1 MSQHQAL
8 STVDSVTESDLRDVE
23 LTETETVNEN
33 GGRNGAGGGYHNVM
47 PAAERQPSQSQS
59 QSQQKSLRFKGTAF
73 DESTLV
79 WKEIVKFVDDGT
91 EDKKQILFG
100 VSGVAKPGEMVAL
113 MGPSG
118 SGKTTLLNV
127 LGGRGR
133 ANMTGLVSINGRS
146 FTKSMRKQIAYVLQ
160 EDIFYTELTV
170 KQQLTITSHLRLP
183 DTLSNEEKEAAV
195 DHVIKTLRIK
205 KCENTKILLVSGG
218 EKKRCNIGT
227 ELLTN
232 PSILLLDEP
241 TSGLDSTA
249 AHALIN
255 TMRFMAD
262 EKMTIIS
269 SIHQP
274 SSKVFYKFD
283 KLILLADGHIAY
295 CGPPSKCLEYLAKL
309 NFSPPSDY
317 NPADFVMDLVN
328 SDEEHTHGND
338 DDEENPG
345 EDIAKSVRKLLT
357 DKWDN
362 ASTLRE
368 AEDAYASVGGMGG
381 EQAEGDDD
389 DYEEFKYPSGYMTQF
404 KVLFQR
410 ALIISKGSVAKT
422 TQLVQTLLIS
432 CTYSYRNYYIMYIY
446 ADIMS

>member
-1 MSQHQAL
+1 MTGHLELQMSDPD
-8 STVDSVTESDLRDVE
+8 VRDVE
-23 LTETETVNEN
+23 LVESGSETRTN
-33 GGRNGAGGGYHNVM
+33 G
-47 PAAERQPSQSQS
+47 ER
-59 QSQQKSLRFKGTAF
+59 SLRFKGSAF

-79 WKEIVKFVDDGT
+79 WKEITKFVDDGT
-91 EDKKQILFG
+91 EAKKQILFG

-133 ANMTGLVSINGRS
+133 ANMTGMVSINGRP

-170 KQQLTITSHLRLP
+170 RQQLTITSHLRLP
-183 DTLSNEEKEAAV
+183 DSVSNEEKAAAV

-262 EKMTIIS
+262 EKLTIIS

-283 KLILLADGHIAY
+283 KLVLLADGHIAY
-295 CGPPSKCLEYLAKL
+295 CGPPAKCLAYLATL
-309 NFSPPSDY
+309 NFVPPGDY

-328 SDEEHTHGND
+328 SEEEQVSGD
-338 DDEENPG
+338 QESGG

-362 ASTLRE
+362 ATTLRE
-368 AEDAYASVGGMGG
+368 AEAALKTAAGGTMAGT
-381 EQAEGDDD
+381 QATAGPES
-389 DYEEFKYPSGYMTQF
+389 EEDEELEKRYPSGYWTQF
-404 KVLFQR
+404 SVLFTR
-410 ALIISKGSVAKT
+410 ALLISKSSVTKT

-432 CTYSYRNYYIMYIY
+432 GEALVLAVFALSSYFKIK
-446 ADIMS
+446 